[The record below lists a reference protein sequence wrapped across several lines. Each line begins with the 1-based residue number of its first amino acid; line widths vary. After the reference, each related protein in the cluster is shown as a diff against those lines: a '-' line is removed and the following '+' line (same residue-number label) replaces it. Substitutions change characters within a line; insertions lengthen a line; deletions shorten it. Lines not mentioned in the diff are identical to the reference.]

1 MTTRTGQGTEAF
13 ARQQM
18 GLLAHALGA
27 EQCRQCAR
35 YEGDGFCAAF
45 PYPSGIPEAILA
57 GEHDHTQSYPGD
69 GGLGFMPLD
78 LDTDEIALCQ
88 EAMARQQAGE

>member
-1 MTTRTGQGTEAF
+1 MADQLTEQF

-45 PYPSGIPEAILA
+45 PYPQGIPAAILA
-57 GEHDHTQSYPGD
+57 GEHDHTQAYPGD
-69 GGLGFMPLD
+69 GGLRFVP
-78 LDTDEIALCQ
+78 
-88 EAMARQQAGE
+88 AGAATSEQDSEVF

>member
-1 MTTRTGQGTEAF
+1 MTDMTGQGTEEF

-27 EQCRQCAR
+27 AQCRQCAH

-45 PYPSGIPEAILA
+45 PYPQGIPEAILS

-69 GGLGFMPLD
+69 RGIRFAPLT
-78 LDTDEIALCQ
+78 TD
-88 EAMARQQAGE
+88 

>member
-1 MTTRTGQGTEAF
+1 MNTKNTGQGTEQF

-27 EQCRQCAR
+27 EQCSECAR

-45 PYPSGIPEAILA
+45 PYPQGIPEAILA
-57 GEHDHTQSYPGD
+57 GEHDHQQPYPGD
-69 GGLGFMPLD
+69 RGILFTLRADIADVTEGGLL
-78 LDTDEIALCQ
+78 
-88 EAMARQQAGE
+88 